1 MPTINQL
8 VRKGRITPEEKS
20 KSRALHSCPQRR
32 GVCLQVMTRTPK
44 KPNSALRKVAKV
56 RLTNGEEV
64 IAYIGGEGHNLQEHS
79 IVLVRGG
86 RVKDLPGVRYHI
98 VRGAL
103 DCLGVD
109 KRRQGA
115 QVWRQASEGC
125 CQVNQT
131 SYLLYIMA
139 RRKRVYRKIER
150 RDPRYDS
157 ALVGKLISKVM
168 LDGKRSLAERIV
180 YAAIDM
186 ANEGTDSIDP
196 LEVITRAIENAKPR
210 VEVKSRRVGGA
221 TYQVPLEVDP
231 ARSESLAMRW
241 IVNYARNRKGVP
253 MHKALANEIKEAA
266 NNQGSSV
273 RKRDDVHKMAQANRA
288 FAHFRW

>member
-1 MPTINQL
+1 MP
-8 VRKGRITPEEKS
+8 RKG
-20 KSRALHSCPQRR
+20 AVQRR
-32 GVCLQVMTRTPK
+32 DVLPDPVYGSKVVTRFI
-44 KPNSALRKVAKV
+44 N
-56 RLTNGEEV
+56 
-64 IAYIGGEGHNLQEHS
+64 
-79 IVLVRGG
+79 
-86 RVKDLPGVRYHI
+86 
-98 VRGAL
+98 
-103 DCLGVD
+103 
-109 KRRQGA
+109 
-115 QVWRQASEGC
+115 
-125 CQVNQT
+125 
-131 SYLLYIMA
+131 
-139 RRKRVYRKIER
+139 
-150 RDPRYDS
+150 
-157 ALVGKLISKVM
+157 KVM